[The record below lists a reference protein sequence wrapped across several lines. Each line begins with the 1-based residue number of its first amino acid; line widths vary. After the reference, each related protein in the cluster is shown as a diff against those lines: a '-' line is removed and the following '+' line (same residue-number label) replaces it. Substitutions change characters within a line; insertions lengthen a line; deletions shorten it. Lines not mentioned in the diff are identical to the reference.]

1 MMTKESLL
9 KESRIKNYKPENLE
23 KVKKLLFIL
32 EQFMSLE
39 YLRSRLVLK
48 GGTAL
53 NLFHFDP
60 VPRLSVDIDF
70 NYIGDEDPEVM
81 KTERPII
88 EDAISKILIQNKFE
102 EDRKPNSYAGG
113 KSIWK
118 YDSVLGQKGNLEI
131 DLNYMYRLPLW
142 PISYISPL
150 INTETSFSVPV
161 LDIHELAAGKL
172 TALFARNASRDLF
185 DAHYLLKNCKLNE
198 EQLRTSFVIYISMSS
213 IPLINLSPTQVI
225 MDTRD
230 IRNKLLPVLSQTDI
244 PRKQKEIE
252 LWAQN
257 LLIELQSRL
266 KLFLPLNANEITFI
280 NKIREEGVIEPKLIT
295 TEEYLSKIILAHPL
309 IRRKI
314 SKVAI

>member
-1 MMTKESLL
+1 MTKESLL